1 MADITPILA
10 AVGPVLLASP
20 HGLGRISGTAGEAI
34 TAGYACYVKN
44 DGLIWLTVS
53 TVVAGAQFDGVAILP
68 AVAGEQVTIFQ
79 QGHKINI
86 GAHGL
91 AIGAFLYPSDTAG
104 LYSDAA
110 ISLGEPP
117 IAKAIS
123 ASEIEIV
130 RMDLPAVLN
139 P

>member
-1 MADITPILA
+1 MADITLVPPI
-10 AVGPVLLASP
+10 LLASP
-20 HGLGRISGTAGEAI
+20 HGLNRITGYAGEAI
-34 TAGYACYVKN
+34 TAGYACYVKS

-53 TVVAGAQFDGVAILP
+53 TTVAGAQFDGVAVVG
-68 AVAGEQVTIFQ
+68 AAAGEPVTIFQ
-79 QGHKINI
+79 QGSKINI

-104 LYSDAA
+104 LFSDAA

-123 ASEIEIV
+123 ANTIEIV
-130 RMDLPAVLN
+130 RMDKPPVLN